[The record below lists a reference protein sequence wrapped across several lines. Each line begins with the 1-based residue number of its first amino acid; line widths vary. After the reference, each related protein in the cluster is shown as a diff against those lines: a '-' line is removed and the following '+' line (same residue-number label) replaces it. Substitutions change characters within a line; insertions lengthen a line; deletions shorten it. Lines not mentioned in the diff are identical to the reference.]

1 MQPLIIKGHTVE
13 VVDNFKC
20 LGTFIDSNLNFSD
33 NTDHIFK
40 SCNQRLH
47 LLRKLNSFG
56 VSKHIMEMVYK
67 NLIEGIL
74 TFNMA
79 MWYGNLNTK
88 GRCKLQRIVN
98 LASKIIG
105 KTQKQ
110 LSCIYKDVL
119 RKKAVKIA
127 NDPSHPLCSEFE
139 LLPSGRR
146 YKVPK
151 ANRNIYKN
159 SFIPNA
165 IKVLNDNMSR

>member
-1 MQPLIIKGHTVE
+1 MQPLVIKEHTVE
-13 VVDNFKC
+13 VVDNFKY
-20 LGTFIDSNLNFSD
+20 LGTFIDSNLTFSD

-47 LLRKLNSFG
+47 LLRKLNSFR
-56 VSKHIMEMVYK
+56 VSKHIMETVYK

-105 KTQKQ
+105 KPQKH
-110 LSCIYKDVL
+110 LSCIYKEVL
-119 RKKAVKIA
+119 RKKAVKIV
-127 NDPSHPLCSEFE
+127 NDPSHPLCSEFK

-146 YKVPK
+146 YQVPK
-151 ANRNIYKN
+151 ANRNIFKN

-165 IKVLNDNMSR
+165 IRAMNDYMSR